1 MRISDWSSDVCS
13 SDLLLPVGHIFER
26 QHGDAGCVERHKETA
41 DAAVPLRLLIA
52 AREHQHPL
60 AYVRRSA
67 ERLLPV
73 EYPPVAVAARV
84 GLERGEVGTRAGLG
98 IAFAP
103 KHGAFG
109 DRSEEHTSELQS
121 LMRTSY
127 AVFC

>member
-84 GLERGEVGTRAGLG
+84 GLARG
-98 IAFAP
+98 
-103 KHGAFG
+103 
-109 DRSEEHTSELQS
+109 RSEERRGGKEGVCTWRSRGAPEPTKKKQKDQLQ
-121 LMRTSY
+121 
-127 AVFC
+127 